1 LFKNA
6 DAVARWRHRRL
17 AAGMTSPEISALAER
32 LIAEIEKRI
41 PGCMENPIDR
51 DNSRGNVTVFIVAGT
66 GQFFGRMF
74 GDDRLRQRGTC
85 RVAWQKAT
93 QVWLT
98 NLATGR
104 YEELVYAKKLDPST
118 FGIAHPDFIGWDG
131 GLPVVSAD
139 GTRFAVAMS
148 GFSGETDC
156 AIIRAAVAA
165 VPGLAMAE
173 VSV

>member
-1 LFKNA
+1 
-6 DAVARWRHRRL
+6 
-17 AAGMTSPEISALAER
+17 MTSSELSQLAER
-32 LIAEIEKRI
+32 LIAEVEKRI
-41 PGCMENPIDR
+41 PACMENPVDR
-51 DNSRGNVTVFIVAGT
+51 DNSQGNVTVFLVAET

-74 GDDRLRQRGTC
+74 GADRLRQRGTC

-98 NLATGR
+98 NMATGR
-104 YEELVYAKKLDPST
+104 YEELVYAKKLDPSK

-131 GLPVVSAD
+131 GLPVIAAD

-165 VPGLAMAE
+165 VPGLTMAE
-173 VSV
+173 VAT